1 MHGRGMRG
9 NASTCQRSG
18 EKEARPAKGSRMVG
32 DRERESMKGEEDAGL
47 KWECDSLGTHSWGTR
62 KAKSLHVARG
72 HPDYH
77 HIPMPYRN
85 VNYRA
90 MAQGPARGPARQ
102 PIDSQNR
109 ERLGNHLRYPP

>member
-1 MHGRGMRG
+1 MRGRGMRG

-18 EKEARPAKGSRMVG
+18 EKEARPAKGPRMVG
-32 DRERESMKGEEDAGL
+32 DHEHESMKGEEDAGL
-47 KWECDSLGTHSWGTR
+47 KRVCDLLDTHSWGTR
-62 KAKSLHVARG
+62 KARSLHVAMG

-90 MAQGPARGPARQ
+90 MAPGPARDPAHQ
-102 PIDSQNR
+102 PTGSRNR
-109 ERLGNHLRYPP
+109 ERPGNHLRYPP